1 VVVVRLRF
9 NDNDVSPKEPTDMF
23 TIHTAAPGETYHKF
37 HPVERLG
44 HAVPEEGFD
53 SELEMHVRCDHGL
66 RDPQSLEVR
75 FFYRSSFSRECWE
88 VLTYED
94 SGTPQATI
102 DYCAKL
108 ESHLRAMLTLGLFQ
122 LPTTN

>member
-1 VVVVRLRF
+1 
-9 NDNDVSPKEPTDMF
+9 MF

-44 HAVPEEGFD
+44 HVVPEEGFD

-66 RDPQSLEVR
+66 LDPQGLEVR
-75 FFYRSSFSRECWE
+75 FFYRSSYSREAWE
-88 VLTYED
+88 LNVNNAPED
-94 SGTPQATI
+94 TI

-108 ESHLRAMLTLGLFQ
+108 EGHLRAMLTLGLFH